1 MLRFLLRKAPSVAL
15 VVVASSIIAFLL
27 PRLVPGDPAVALAG
41 GEADP
46 ETLEAIRRDLGLD
59 QPLIVQ
65 YVQWV
70 LGVFRGD
77 LGDSYIF
84 GQPVAQLISD
94 RMAGTLQLAVA
105 ASILMLIF
113 STVLGVLG
121 GSIRSPRARTV
132 LDFINSV
139 LLAAPPFLTG
149 IILILVF
156 GIVWKVLPIS
166 GEMSVLEDPWTGLQ
180 FLMLPALALAL
191 PPSAMVGRLIQTQM
205 LMVRGEDFVDL
216 ARAKGVPPS
225 RIALRH
231 VMRNSLGT
239 AIVAL
244 GLQIGHLLAGTIIIE
259 AIFARNGL
267 GSLALFAV
275 MSRDYLVIQTVVLIT
290 VLIAVVIQ
298 LLSEVLLASLDPRIR
313 LDA

>member
-1 MLRFLLRKAPSVAL
+1 MLRFLLRKFPSVAL

-41 GEADP
+41 GEASP
-46 ETLEAIRRDLGLD
+46 ETLEAIRKDLGLD

-70 LGVFRGD
+70 VNLVHGD
-77 LGDSYIF
+77 FGNSYLF
-84 GQPVAQLISD
+84 GQPVTELIGD
-94 RMAGTLQLAVA
+94 RIGGTLQLAAA
-105 ASILMLIF
+105 ASLLLIIF

-121 GSIRSPRARTV
+121 GSLRKPRPRMV
-132 LDFINSV
+132 LDFVNSI

-149 IILILVF
+149 IILILAF

-166 GEMSVLEDPWTGLQ
+166 GEMSITEDPVLGFKYL
-180 FLMLPALALAL
+180 LLPALALAL
-191 PPSAMVGRLIQTQM
+191 PPAAMVGRLIQTQM

-216 ARAKGVPPS
+216 AKAKGVPPL

-239 AIVAL
+239 AIVAV

-275 MSRDYLVIQTVVLIT
+275 MSRDYLVIQTIVLFT
-290 VLIAVVIQ
+290 VLVAVIIQ
-298 LLSEVLLASLDPRIR
+298 LISEILLAALDPRVR
-313 LDA
+313 LEA